1 MSLLLVLAGA
11 FVCVAGGVPGLLLPP
26 GARARR
32 IATAGSV
39 GGSLLGMAGAI
50 TALATGRV
58 DSLAYPWPLPGAAF
72 HVALDALSALFLVP
86 LFLVSALAA
95 VSGAR
100 SFGDDEHPDDAR
112 RTRFFFGLATGA
124 IALVLVARNVFFF
137 LAAWEVMALSAF
149 FLVTADRGSREAR
162 DAGRLYLFATHVS
175 TLVLFG
181 FFALFRSL
189 SGSTELVP
197 LPPGV
202 AGTDAGTALFVLALV
217 GFGLK
222 AGLLPLH
229 VWLPPAHAAAP
240 AHVSAFMSGVL
251 IKTGIYGI
259 VRITSLVPDPPASW
273 GDALLVL
280 GAASAVLGVAFALG
294 QHDLK
299 RLLAWHSVENIG
311 IIVLGLGVGLAGRA
325 AGRPEWALLG
335 FAGGLFHVVN
345 HGLFKPLLFL
355 GAGEA
360 VHVAG
365 TRDMDRMGGLGRLLP
380 KTAFFFLAGAVA
392 ISGLPPLNG
401 FASEWLVYLG
411 LFDRARATGADALR
425 AAFAAPALALTG
437 ALALACFVKAHG
449 AVFLGRTRGDEP
461 HAHGEPRAHVG
472 PMAVLAVAC
481 ALLGL
486 WPAAL
491 APALARA
498 AAVAAPGP
506 VPATPLA
513 DLASLRTVGGL
524 GDRARPPP
532 GGGRPLPAAPARRR
546 AGLRRADV
554 GLRLRAA
561 DGPDAVHR
569 VLLRARAGRLLRL
582 GAPPAPEGGPRREAL
597 PRHGPLREPRPR
609 HRPRPRRRPGVPRGC
624 LARPQ
629 GQDPPAGPDPALPP
643 LRRRDP
649 RRAPLPGLTRG
660 DPMIDTLVHV
670 LLVAPALPP
679 LLPGVIAKTKAAFAG
694 RNGPPL
700 LQAYFDLAK
709 LLRKGQRPARGVGLG
724 LPRGPGRGRR
734 RAPLRVA
741 PPPVRRRTR
750 RPSPSRAT

>member
-1 MSLLLVLAGA
+1 MVPAAVSLLLVLGGA
-11 FVCVAGGVPGLLLPP
+11 FLCAAGGVPGLFLPP

-32 IATAGSV
+32 LATAGSV
-39 GGSLLGMAGAI
+39 GGSILGLAGAAI
-50 TALATGRV
+50 AAVTGRV
-58 DSLAYPWPLPGAAF
+58 ESLTHPWPLPGASF
-72 HVALDALSALFLVP
+72 HVSLDALSALFLVP

-100 SFGDDEHPDDAR
+100 SFGDDDHPGDAR
-112 RTRFFFGLATGA
+112 RTRFFLGVATAA
-124 IALVLVARNVFFF
+124 IAVVLVARNIVLF
-137 LAAWEVMALSAF
+137 LASWEVMALAAY
-149 FLVTADRGSREAR
+149 FLVTADRLSREAR

-181 FFALFRSL
+181 LFALLRSL
-189 SGSTELVP
+189 TGSTDLVP

-202 AGTDAGTALFVLALV
+202 AGTDAGTALFLLALA

-240 AHVSAFMSGVL
+240 AHVSALMSGVL

-280 GAASAVLGVAFALG
+280 GALSAVLGVAFALG

-299 RLLAWHSVENIG
+299 RLLAWHSVENVG

-335 FAGGLFHVVN
+335 FAGALFHVVN

-365 TRDMDRMGGLGRLLP
+365 TREMDRMGGLGRLLP
-380 KTAFFFLAGAVA
+380 KTAFLFVAGAVA

-411 LFDRARATGADALR
+411 LFERARASGADALR

-449 AVFLGRTRGDEP
+449 AVFLGRPRVGEP
-461 HAHGEPRAHVG
+461 EAHGEPRAHVV
-472 PMAVLAVAC
+472 PMAVLAGAC

-486 WPAAL
+486 WPAAV

-498 AAVAAPGP
+498 AAIAAPGP
-506 VPATPLA
+506 APSVPLA
-513 DLASLRTVGGL
+513 ELASLRAVGLSAVALVLLLSLVAVFLKRRLDPARATGPTWDCGYAKPTARMQYTASSFARGPVGYFGWALRPHLKGAPVAKLFPVTARFESHVLDTVL
-524 GDRARPPP
+524 DRAVV
-532 GGGRPLPAAPARRR
+532 PAFRAGAWLARRGR
-546 AGLRRADV
+546 ILQQGRIQLY
-554 GLRLRAA
+554 
-561 DGPDAVHR
+561 
-569 VLLRARAGRLLRL
+569 LLYVVA
-582 GAPPAPEGGPRREAL
+582 
-597 PRHGPLREPRPR
+597 
-609 HRPRPRRRPGVPRGC
+609 
-624 LARPQ
+624 
-629 GQDPPAGPDPALPP
+629 
-643 LRRRDP
+643 
-649 RRAPLPGLTRG
+649 
-660 DPMIDTLVHV
+660 TLVA
-670 LLVAPALPP
+670 LLFQV
-679 LLPGVIAKTKAAFAG
+679 
-694 RNGPPL
+694 
-700 LQAYFDLAK
+700 
-709 LLRKGQRPARGVGLG
+709 
-724 LPRGPGRGRR
+724 
-734 RAPLRVA
+734 
-741 PPPVRRRTR
+741 
-750 RPSPSRAT
+750 

>member
-11 FVCVAGGVPGLLLPP
+11 FVCVAGGVPGLFLPP
-26 GARARR
+26 GGAARR
-32 IATAGSV
+32 IATGGSV
-39 GGSLLGMAGAI
+39 GGSLLGLAGAGI
-50 TALATGRV
+50 AAVTGHV
-58 DSLAYPWPLPGAAF
+58 ETFTLPWPLPGASL
-72 HVALDALSALFLVP
+72 HVGLDALSALFLVP

-100 SFGDDEHPDDAR
+100 SFGDEDHPADAR
-112 RTRFFFGLATGA
+112 RTRFFFGTATGA

-137 LAAWEVMALSAF
+137 LAAWEVMALAAF
-149 FLVTADRGSREAR
+149 FLVGADRESREAR
-162 DAGRLYLFATHVS
+162 DASRLYLFATHVS

-197 LPPGV
+197 LPRGV
-202 AGTDAGTALFVLALV
+202 AGTHAGTALFVLALV

-240 AHVSAFMSGVL
+240 AHVSALMSGVL

-259 VRITSLVPDPPASW
+259 VRITSLVPDPPAAW
-273 GDALLVL
+273 GDTLLVL
-280 GAASAVLGVAFALG
+280 GAVSAVLGVAFALG

-311 IIVLGLGVGLAGRA
+311 IIVLGLGAGVAGRA

-380 KTAFFFLAGAVA
+380 KTAFLFLAGAVA

-411 LFDRARATGADALR
+411 LFDRARATGPDALR

-449 AVFLGRTRGDEP
+449 AVFLGSARGEEP
-461 HAHGEPRAHVG
+461 HAHGEPRSHVG
-472 PMAVLAVAC
+472 PMATLAAAC
-481 ALLGL
+481 VLLGF
-486 WPAAL
+486 WPAGI
-491 APALARA
+491 APVLARA
-498 AAVAAPGP
+498 AAIAAPGP
-506 VPATPLA
+506 VPATSLA
-513 DLASLRTVGGL
+513 QLASLRTVGFSALALVLLL
-524 GDRARPPP
+524 GAVSFFLRSRLA
-532 GGGRPLPAAPARRR
+532 AAPATAGPTWDCGYARPTARMQYTASSFARGPVGYFRWALRPRSKGAPVARLFPVAARFESHVLDTVLDRAIVPAFR
-546 AGLRRADV
+546 AGAWLARQGRILQQGRIQLYILYV
-554 GLRLRAA
+554 VVTL
-561 DGPDAVHR
+561 V
-569 VLLRARAGRLLRL
+569 VLLFQ
-582 GAPPAPEGGPRREAL
+582 
-597 PRHGPLREPRPR
+597 
-609 HRPRPRRRPGVPRGC
+609 V
-624 LARPQ
+624 
-629 GQDPPAGPDPALPP
+629 
-643 LRRRDP
+643 
-649 RRAPLPGLTRG
+649 
-660 DPMIDTLVHV
+660 
-670 LLVAPALPP
+670 
-679 LLPGVIAKTKAAFAG
+679 
-694 RNGPPL
+694 
-700 LQAYFDLAK
+700 
-709 LLRKGQRPARGVGLG
+709 
-724 LPRGPGRGRR
+724 
-734 RAPLRVA
+734 
-741 PPPVRRRTR
+741 
-750 RPSPSRAT
+750 